1 LDHYYFLKVCQRYS
15 NVYKIVYNIV
25 HRRGMSSVISVRIP
39 REVKEILEEGA
50 LMLAGR
56 LECFWRSSPGK

>member
-1 LDHYYFLKVCQRYS
+1 
-15 NVYKIVYNIV
+15 
-25 HRRGMSSVISVRIP
+25 MSSVISVRIP